1 LQSYGVGTTRAV
13 RIYKTYGP
21 QAIDLVKENPYHLAL
36 DIRGIGFKTA
46 DALAIRLGIAQ
57 DSVLRAEASVR
68 HVLHELCDQG
78 HSAVKRDQ
86 LNEAS
91 SHLLAVAPALIEI
104 ASARELQAQHMVA
117 DDIELGVVRLL
128 QRLKGRPPWG
138 RLAFDKALADL
149 SQKPGL
155 KLSPSQEQA
164 IRQVLDHKIAI
175 ITGGPG
181 VGKTTLVNSLIKI
194 LVDKKLRIALCAPTG
209 RAAKRLTET
218 TGIPAKTIHRLL
230 EFDPNR
236 YAL

>member
-1 LQSYGVGTTRAV
+1 
-13 RIYKTYGP
+13 
-21 QAIDLVKENPYHLAL
+21 LAL

-46 DALAIRLGIAQ
+46 DALAVRLGIAQ
-57 DSVLRAEASVR
+57 DSVLRAEASGR

-78 HSAVKRDQ
+78 HCAVKRDQ

-117 DDIELGVVRLL
+117 DDIESPCLFSAALYQAELGVVRLL